1 MTTDT
6 LTLEEFTSRL
16 SSLISSEPSLRN
28 VWVTAETSDVRRAMH
43 CYLELIQKNPATGE
57 PIARVRA
64 TIWRSALARIE
75 SDFMATTGS
84 RLESGIKVRVLVSV
98 NYHPSS
104 GLSLNITDIDP
115 VYTMGD
121 LVRLRLE
128 ILAKL
133 QKEGVIEL
141 NRSLEWTEIPLRIAI
156 ISAPGAAGYG
166 DFIHQ
171 LYTNPRHLRFSTQL
185 FPAVMQGQQAPG
197 SIIAALES
205 IAAEEDNWDGVVI
218 IRGGG
223 ATSDLAAFE
232 NYDLAANIAQFP
244 LPVIIGIGH
253 ERDVTVLDYVANMRV
268 KTPTAAAEWLIS
280 RGADALDH
288 LETLATEIHHS
299 ASTMISASREQLA
312 YISARLP
319 YLPQAAID
327 NARKRLDRDMLA
339 LSETTR
345 KRLRPEVSRL
355 DMLAERLASS
365 TASIIERRRHRLDSI
380 GELIKVLSPAAT
392 LKRGYTITRIS
403 GHAVTSVSQLKTGM
417 TIETILPD
425 GTVNSNIL

>member
-1 MTTDT
+1 MQRPRRSHIQKLRQLRILLVALQIRFPQKHTVKLKALGFRHSEHHHALAETALVRIRQMDLMAEPLDDT
-6 LTLEEFTSRL
+6 FFLLVGKADDCHR
-16 SSLISSEPSLRN
+16 LISFLLH
-28 VWVTAETSDVRRAMH
+28 VRQNFHR
-43 CYLELIQKNPATGE
+43 QP
-57 PIARVRA
+57 RR
-64 TIWRSALARIE
+64 
-75 SDFMATTGS
+75 F
-84 RLESGIKVRVLVSV
+84 
-98 NYHPSS
+98 
-104 GLSLNITDIDP
+104 DP

-141 NRSLEWTEIPLRIAI
+141 NRSLEWTEIPLRIAV
-156 ISAPGAAGYG
+156 ISATGAAGYG

-171 LYTNPRHLRFSTQL
+171 LYTNPRHLRFSTKL

-205 IAAEEDNWDGVVI
+205 IAAEEDDWDGVVI

-280 RGADALDH
+280 RGTEALDH
-288 LETLATEIHHS
+288 LEALATEIHHS
-299 ASTMISASREQLA
+299 ASAMISASREQLA

-327 NARKRLDRDMLA
+327 NTRKRLDRDMLA

-345 KRLRPEVSRL
+345 KRLHPEVSRL